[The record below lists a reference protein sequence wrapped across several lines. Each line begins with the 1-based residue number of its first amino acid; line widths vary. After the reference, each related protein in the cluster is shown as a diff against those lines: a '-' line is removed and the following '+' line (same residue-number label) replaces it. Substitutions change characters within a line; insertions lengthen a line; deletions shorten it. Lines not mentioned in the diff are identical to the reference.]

1 MGETLNILYFA
12 FTLGLLANFHCIGM
26 CGPISLAL
34 PLNRKSKLTATSGV
48 MTYTLGRSVGYAL
61 LGIII
66 GVIGFSANLLGILQ
80 WLSIISGV
88 LIILFAWRNYYAFT
102 PRFGAFNKFISQ
114 KIGVLFKQNREKKS
128 YTTLGLIGLLNAYLP
143 CGMVYVALL
152 SALNAGSVAN
162 AALFMF
168 VFGLGTAPGFLVL
181 ALLKNKVTFSR
192 FLNNKVMVA
201 SLVSLVGLLIL
212 LRGLNLGIPMISPKM
227 EMTQKVIEVEGNQE
241 VIKHDAVMSC
251 CSVKEGECLEGE
263 TLEGEMVRL

>member
-34 PLNRKSKLTATSGV
+34 PLNRKNKLTAASGV
-48 MTYTLGRSVGYAL
+48 MTYTIGRSIGYAL

-66 GVIGFSANLLGILQ
+66 GVIGFSANLLGVLQ
-80 WLSIISGV
+80 WLSIISGI

-102 PRFGAFNKFISQ
+102 PRFGAFNAFITQ

-152 SALNAGSVAN
+152 SALNAGTVAN

-168 VFGLGTAPGFLVL
+168 VFGIGTAPGFLVL

-201 SLVSLVGLLIL
+201 SLVSLVGVLIL

-227 EMTQKVIEVEGNQE
+227 EMTQTIQVNEDREYIEE
-241 VIKHDAVMSC
+241 KAVMAC
-251 CSVKEGECLEGE
+251 CSKKENAANDSLSECAK
-263 TLEGEMVRL
+263 

>member
-1 MGETLNILYFA
+1 MGETINILYFA

-34 PLNRKSKLTATSGV
+34 PLNRKNKATTTAGV
-48 MTYTLGRSVGYAL
+48 MTYTLGRSFGYAL
-61 LGIII
+61 LGVII
-66 GVIGFSANLLGILQ
+66 GAIGFSADLLGVLQ
-80 WLSIISGV
+80 WLSILSGI

-102 PRFGAFNKFISQ
+102 PRLTAFNSFITQ
-114 KIGVLFKQNREKKS
+114 KIGVLFKRNREKKS
-128 YTTLGLIGLLNAYLP
+128 YGTLGLIGLFNAYLP

-152 SALNAGSVAN
+152 SAMNVGSVAH

-168 VFGLGTAPGFLVL
+168 VFGIGTAPGFLVL

-201 SLVSLVGLLIL
+201 SLVSLVGLLII

-227 EMTQKVIEVEGNQE
+227 EVTQTIQIEGDNAPTQE
-241 VIKHDAVMSC
+241 EKAVMSC
-251 CSVKEGECLEGE
+251 CSAKEEECSGGE
-263 TLEGEMVRL
+263 TLEGETVH

>member
-34 PLNRKSKLTATSGV
+34 PLNRKSKLTAASGV
-48 MTYTLGRSVGYAL
+48 MTYTVGRSIGYAL

-66 GVIGFSANLLGILQ
+66 GVIGFSASLLGVLQ
-80 WLSIISGV
+80 WLSIISGI

-102 PRFGAFNKFISQ
+102 PRFGAFNQFISQ
-114 KIGVLFKQNREKKS
+114 KLGLLFKQNREKKS

-168 VFGLGTAPGFLVL
+168 IFGLGTAPGFLVL

-192 FLNNKVMVA
+192 FLNNKIMVA

-227 EMTQKVIEVEGNQE
+227 EMTQTMQVNESETHIEE
-241 VIKHDAVMSC
+241 KAVMSC
-251 CSVKEGECLEGE
+251 CSAKEDECSEGE
-263 TLEGEMVRL
+263 TVEGETVSH

>member
-34 PLNRKSKLTATSGV
+34 PLNRKSKLTAASGV
-48 MTYTLGRSVGYAL
+48 MTYTVGRSVGYAL

-66 GVIGFSANLLGILQ
+66 GAIGFSAQLLGVLQ

-102 PRFGAFNKFISQ
+102 PRFSAFNDFIS
-114 KIGVLFKQNREKKS
+114 KKLGVLFKKNRGKKS
-128 YTTLGLIGLLNAYLP
+128 YATLGLIGLFNAYLP

-152 SALNAGSVAN
+152 STLNAGSVTN

-192 FLNNKVMVA
+192 FLNNKIMVA

-227 EMTQKVIEVEGNQE
+227 EITQTTQVDDNETHVEE
-241 VIKHDAVMSC
+241 KAVMSC
-251 CSVKEGECLEGE
+251 CSAKEGGPSNCESLEGE
-263 TLEGEMVRL
+263 

>member
-1 MGETLNILYFA
+1 MGETLTILYFA

-34 PLNRKSKLTATSGV
+34 PLNRKSKLTAATGV
-48 MTYTLGRSVGYAL
+48 MTYTVGRSIGYAL

-66 GVIGFSANLLGILQ
+66 GVIGFSAHLLGVLQ
-80 WLSIISGV
+80 WLSIISGI

-102 PRFGAFNKFISQ
+102 PRFGAFNTFITQ

-201 SLVSLVGLLIL
+201 SLVSLVGVLIL

-227 EMTQKVIEVEGNQE
+227 EMTQTTQVDEDREFIEE
-241 VIKHDAVMSC
+241 KAVMSC
-251 CSVKEGECLEGE
+251 CSKKENAANDSVSECVK
-263 TLEGEMVRL
+263 